1 MAGRS
6 LQDVRDSAVI
16 AYDLNYISDIEF
28 SLLYDYSRSKAVFPY
43 WKFDEFNLASWSDE
57 ECRTDETELR
67 FAKSDLEL
75 LNNYL
80 QIPEKI
86 VCVQGSIC
94 NGMEALCI
102 LLKRLAYPC

>member
-16 AYDLNYISDIEF
+16 TYDLSYIPDVEF

-43 WKFDEFNLASWSDE
+43 WKFDEFNLASWSDK
-57 ECRTDETELR
+57 ECRTEVR

-75 LNNYL
+75 LLNYL
-80 QIPEKI
+80 QIPEKN
-86 VCVQGSIC
+86 C
-94 NGMEALCI
+94 LCAR
-102 LLKRLAYPC
+102 KHM